1 MKFNALHIALIG
13 LAIVLRNVAKVLR
26 DNISPELVFLA
37 FLFDLIT
44 GILLVY
50 VIYDMFLKKE
60 TEKPKTELK
69 TETTRTEVRAEKP
82 RDISKEL
89 KRPKRVNLFKPKKI
103 KMDTCSKN
111 DLLSIDGFDD
121 EKAEKF
127 LQERKQGKIYYDLDT
142 FVSDYGLMPHQMID
156 EQDRL
161 VFPNK
166 PSNKIGRK
174 IDY

>member
-13 LAIVLRNVAKVLR
+13 LAIVLRNIAKVLR
-26 DNISPELVFLA
+26 ENASPELIFLA

-50 VIYDMFLKKE
+50 AIYDMFLKKDS
-60 TEKPKTELK
+60 EKPKVK
-69 TETTRTEVRAEKP
+69 TETKTEVRTEKP

-89 KRPKRVNLFKPKKI
+89 KRPKKVNLFKPKKI

-127 LQERKQGKIYYDLDT
+127 LQERKQGKIYYDLDS
-142 FVSDYGLMPHQMID
+142 FVADYGLMPHQMID
-156 EQDRL
+156 AQDRL